1 MSGMVLGGMVAAE
14 HRLQEFEAQM
24 RYKRRM
30 IAEKERW
37 ERYEHEFSGSEGK

>member
-1 MSGMVLGGMVAAE
+1 MVLGGMVAAE

-24 RYKRRM
+24 RLKRRM

-37 ERYEHEFSGSEGK
+37 ERYEEELAGQDGK